1 MMTGGVHMNRT
12 SQESSLATLSSVEI
26 YVPSSRLSYSC
37 PALPDV
43 RFGHVQERS
52 QYCGGLGTYS
62 FANGLSCYS
71 FTEGSWQSSANLSHL
86 SLLANSF
93 DSSAGLVIM
102 GALELQGGLG
112 GENMSSQA
120 LLVDTSGGS
129 GGPRALFNLT
139 APAL

>member
-1 MMTGGVHMNRT
+1 MNQT
-12 SQESSLATLSSVEI
+12 SQQSPIAALSSVEI
-26 YVPSSRLSYSC
+26 YVPSSRLTYSC
-37 PALPDV
+37 SPLPQV
-43 RFGHVQERS
+43 RFAQVQEGS
-52 QYCGGLGTYS
+52 QYCGGLGTFS
-62 FANGLSCYS
+62 FLDGLACYK
-71 FTEGSWQSSANLSHL
+71 FTDGSWQSSANLSHL

-120 LLVDTSGGS
+120 LLVDTSGAS
-129 GGPRALFNLT
+129 GGPRALYNLT